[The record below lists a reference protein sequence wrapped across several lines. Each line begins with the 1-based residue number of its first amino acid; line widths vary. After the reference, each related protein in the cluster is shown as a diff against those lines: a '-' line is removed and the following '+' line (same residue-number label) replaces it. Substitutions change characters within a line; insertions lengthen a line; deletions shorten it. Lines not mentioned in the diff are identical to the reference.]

1 MPSGGRRP
9 PKGLED
15 LSEFTR
21 LLVGV
26 VLRAVTDDESGLTL
40 THFRTLQTL
49 DLFGEA
55 KMRLLADRVGV
66 HASTMSR
73 TCRQLSHERLVSQT
87 PNPASARE
95 VLVAITDEGSQ
106 VLARIAARR
115 MESLREIMRQVPAE
129 ETAEVAAVMRTLVV
143 AAAAAQGIENA
154 RRPR

>member
-1 MPSGGRRP
+1 MPSRTARP
-9 PKGLED
+9 RAGVED

-21 LLVGV
+21 LLVGL

-73 TCRQLSHERLVSQT
+73 TCRQLRNDGLVSQK

-95 VLVAITDEGSQ
+95 VLISITAEGTR
-106 VLARIAARR
+106 VLSRIAVRR
-115 MESLREIMRQVPAE
+115 KEALMEILREVPPAE
-129 ETAEVAAVMRTLVV
+129 TEEVAAAMRTLV
-143 AAAAAQGIENA
+143 AAAAAAHGVELS
-154 RRPR
+154 RRRR